1 MKMRIAIASLD
12 NVHSPTQWPRNHP
25 PPPAE
30 SRSDLG
36 PTPAVIEAALLP
48 SLGGIWHRG
57 NGAGARPFW
66 SREGLAYTTLARG
79 KASGV

>member
-1 MKMRIAIASLD
+1 MSIVL
-12 NVHSPTQWPRNHP
+12 PQWPRNHP

-57 NGAGARPFW
+57 MGPGPGHFGAAKGWLIP
-66 SREGLAYTTLARG
+66 L
-79 KASGV
+79 